1 MPFAPGIPSSPRILL
16 PLTVKVRLR
25 GGGVFGME
33 QAPITSTSKSWY
45 VPSGKAAPPFGAV
58 FAPHLAMIS
67 LPISGSPLE
76 QGPASEVMVSG
87 GVASASR
94 ASEEPPVP
102 PPPTSAPPPPS
113 GGPPSGPS
121 APAAPPESAPPPPEP
136 AMAVE
141 LTPPSDL
148 KPPADAV
155 RSTAG
160 ILTRVLRAGTG
171 PRRPVPGDTIDVHY
185 TGWTAEGKLISS
197 SVPTGA
203 PARVV
208 LSPTAKG
215 WFLEVPKMT
224 EGEQR
229 R

>member
-136 AMAVE
+136 APPPPE
-141 LTPPSDL
+141 PPPSGPAPPPP
-148 KPPADAV
+148 KPAAPSGTDMLEELQA
-155 RSTAG
+155 R
-160 ILTRVLRAGTG
+160 RRA
-171 PRRPVPGDTIDVHY
+171 
-185 TGWTAEGKLISS
+185 K
-197 SVPTGA
+197 TGA
-203 PARVV
+203 ARTRQ
-208 LSPTAKG
+208 LG
-215 WFLEVPKMT
+215 
-224 EGEQR
+224 G
-229 R
+229 

>member
-1 MPFAPGIPSSPRILL
+1 MQRPPACSGLL
-16 PLTVKVRLR
+16 MLFL
-25 GGGVFGME
+25 
-33 QAPITSTSKSWY
+33 I
-45 VPSGKAAPPFGAV
+45 AA
-58 FAPHLAMIS
+58 
-67 LPISGSPLE
+67 
-76 QGPASEVMVSG
+76 
-87 GVASASR
+87 
-94 ASEEPPVP
+94 
-102 PPPTSAPPPPS
+102 
-113 GGPPSGPS
+113 
-121 APAAPPESAPPPPEP
+121 P

-208 LSPTAKG
+208 LSPTADRPTVAAAPRWAG
-215 WFLEVPKMT
+215 AALGAPPT
-224 EGEQR
+224 RATPR
-229 R
+229 RRHPTP